1 MSRRFQRGKTA
12 GISPFFAFQDII
24 TSAMAVV
31 ITIVM
36 LLALDMGDP
45 TQGSSGEP
53 ASAELAQALEKLLN
67 ELSEANA
74 SLKSAQDKMAAA
86 TLNPERL
93 KSEVLALRRDL
104 EALAV
109 RDPNASKLLNSDTAG
124 EGDKPFAI
132 EIAKLNAAAAEGLQQ
147 ISDLKKETGS
157 SLTALRN
164 AEKELETKQSQ
175 LLAEQ
180 SQKNELKLIPERSNT
195 SKEPVILV
203 VSSSRIVIQRL
214 DNPEKSTL
222 EGSGLAS
229 KFNEAL
235 KKNSPLE
242 QHLIFY
248 FKPTGIKYF
257 AELTSA
263 AKTAGFEIGYD
274 AVLEDVNIT
283 FAPSK

>member
-1 MSRRFQRGKTA
+1 
-12 GISPFFAFQDII
+12 
-24 TSAMAVV
+24 MAVV

-36 LLALDMGDP
+36 LLALDMGEP

-53 ASAELAQALEKLLN
+53 ASAELALTLEKLLN

-74 SLKSAQDKMAAA
+74 SLKSAQDEMAAA
-86 TLNPERL
+86 VLNPERL

-109 RDPNASKLLNSDTAG
+109 RDPNTSLLLNLDAAG
-124 EGDKPFAI
+124 EGGKAFAI
-132 EIAKLNAAAAEGLQQ
+132 DIAKLNAATAEGLQK
-147 ISDLKKETGS
+147 ISELKKETAS
-157 SLTALRN
+157 SLMAMRN

-180 SQKNELKLIPERSNT
+180 SQKNELTLIPERSGT
-195 SKEPVILV
+195 SKEPVVII
-203 VSSSRIVIQRL
+203 VSSSRIVVQRL
-214 DNPEKSTL
+214 DNPEKLTF
-222 EGSGLAS
+222 EGGGLTS
-229 KFNEAL
+229 KFKEAL

-242 QHLIFY
+242 QYLIFY
-248 FKPTGIKYF
+248 FKPTGITYF

-274 AVLEDVNIT
+274 AVLEDINIT